1 MWWATTAACG
11 NRTQTSLWPYP
22 VRVVAE
28 CLSLNELDLATC
40 TAVPAW
46 SQRGK
51 RKRAGGE
58 GGWLCRDVAR
68 NRSGQMGQY
77 WSAGGVGGSADENRR
92 LDRVKYVSYNTG
104 QILYCRYTVNRL
116 RYHILDDWL
125 QTNNVCSHWYC
136 LKIAAVI
143 ADEIRDLREFES
155 LIYKKI
161 HWNCILVVNFLKQRN

>member
-51 RKRAGGE
+51 RKTARGGK
-58 GGWLCRDVAR
+58 GAD
-68 NRSGQMGQY
+68 
-77 WSAGGVGGSADENRR
+77 SAGMWPGIEVVRWGSIDQQEGSEDQLMKTADWTEWSMYLIT
-92 LDRVKYVSYNTG
+92 LDKY
-104 QILYCRYTVNRL
+104 YTVDTQWTDCDD
-116 RYHILDDWL
+116 ILDDWL

-155 LIYKKI
+155 RLIF
-161 HWNCILVVNFLKQRN
+161 C